1 MIVDRGIVFKI
12 NNELNSIL
20 KNGRNSNLVNHFHL
34 EYFNSSKNLIICRNK
49 NAIILFIFD
58 ITCFILNY

>member
-34 EYFNSSKNLIICRNK
+34 EYFNSSKNLIICRK
-49 NAIILFIFD
+49 
-58 ITCFILNY
+58 